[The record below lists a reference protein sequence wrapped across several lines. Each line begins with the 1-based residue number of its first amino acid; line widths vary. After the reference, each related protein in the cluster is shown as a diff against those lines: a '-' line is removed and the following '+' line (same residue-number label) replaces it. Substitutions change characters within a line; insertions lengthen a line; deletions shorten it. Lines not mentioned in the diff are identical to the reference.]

1 MKNSI
6 VLVTGGARSGKSA
19 FAEGLVRSCGGRR
32 FYIATAP
39 VCDAE
44 MAERVRLHRDR
55 RAADGWTTIEEQV
68 DLPRALKAAAEQG
81 AEAVLVD
88 CLTLWINNLLY
99 HDETLDEGRF
109 AERCRE
115 MLECLRA
122 LPLRGVL
129 VLSEVGLGMV
139 PGNALA
145 RRFRDLS
152 GRCAQLVAAEA
163 DEVFLVVAGIPVKIK
178 G

>member
-19 FAEGLVRSCGGRR
+19 FAENLVRSYGGRR
-32 FYIATAP
+32 VYVATAP

-44 MAERVRLHRDR
+44 MAERVRLHRER

-68 DLPRALKAAAEQG
+68 DLPQALRQAASEG
-81 AEAVLVD
+81 ATAVLID

-99 HDETLDEGRF
+99 HDASLDEAGF

-115 MLECLRA
+115 LLTTLRA
-122 LPLRGVL
+122 LPLSCVM

-139 PGNALA
+139 PENALA

-152 GRCAQLVAAEA
+152 GLCAQMVASEA